1 MMKKTYGISLL
12 LLAVVVLMSACGLG
26 GGDSSM
32 QTIKVGVVGDQQDAW
47 EHVKD
52 KVKDQGIKLELVKMN
67 DYVTP
72 NTALA
77 DGSIDLN
84 AFQTVQ
90 YLEEWNKE
98 RHTDLVSVGF
108 TYVEPMGIYS
118 DQVKDLKDV
127 PDGGQVTL
135 PDDKTNEAR
144 GLRTLEKA
152 GLIKL
157 KENVDFPTVAD
168 VTENPHHLSLQTMS
182 AEQLPQAKSDPKV
195 ALAVINNNYAV
206 EAGLSI
212 DDALY
217 KEPSE
222 GTEPFWN
229 IIAARGKDKDNE
241 TYRKIVDA
249 FQSKD
254 TADVLKKASDGN
266 QVPVFDN

>member
-1 MMKKTYGISLL
+1 MKKKHWISLL
-12 LLAVVVLMSACGLG
+12 LMAVVVLMSACGLG

-32 QTIKVGVVGDQQDAW
+32 QTVKVGVVGDQQDAW
-47 EHVKD
+47 EHVQD
-52 KVKDQGIKLELVKMN
+52 TVKEQGINLELVKMS

-84 AFQTVQ
+84 AFQTEQ

-98 RHTDLVSVGF
+98 RGTDLVSVGY

-118 DQVKDLKDV
+118 DQVKALDAV
-127 PDGGQVTL
+127 PDGGVVTL
-135 PDDKTNEAR
+135 PDDKSNEAR
-144 GLRTLEKA
+144 ALRTLEKA

-157 KENVDFPTVAD
+157 KSGVDFPTAGD
-168 VTENPHHLSLQTMS
+168 VSENPHHLELKPMS
-182 AEQLPQAKSDPKV
+182 AEQLPQSKSDPKV

-212 DDALY
+212 TEALY
-217 KEPSE
+217 KEPE
-222 GTEPFWN
+222 DGIEPFWN
-229 IIAARGKDKDNE
+229 IIAARGEDKNNE
-241 TYRKIVDA
+241 TYRKVVDA

-254 TADVLKKASDGN
+254 TAAVIKKASAGN

>member
-1 MMKKTYGISLL
+1 MKKKHWISLL
-12 LLAVVVLMSACGLG
+12 LGLVVILMSACGLG

-32 QTIKVGVVGDQQDAW
+32 QTVKVGVVGDQQDAW

-52 KVKDQGIKLELVKMN
+52 KIKKEGINLELVKMS

-90 YLEEWNKE
+90 YLEQWNKE
-98 RHTDLVSVGF
+98 RKTDLVNIGF

-118 DQVKDLKDV
+118 DQVKSLDNV
-127 PDGGQVTL
+127 PEGGQVTI

-157 KENVDFPTVAD
+157 KGKVDFPTVSD
-168 VTENPHHLSLQTMS
+168 VTDNPHKLNIKTMS

-212 DDALY
+212 EDALY
-217 KEPSE
+217 REPEE

-229 IIAARGKDKDNE
+229 IIAARGEDKNNE

-254 TADVLKKASDGN
+254 TADVIKKATDGN